1 MGLGNIISTDLREA
15 PFASPLHHRAA
26 EPPGAER
33 RDDEAAPDERS
44 VRLGVAGAAEGD
56 QPVAIEVRAALGAF
70 LDVMDLEAVR
80 GEPACLAPPTGAG
93 KNLGP
98 DFLPGLEAR

>member
-15 PFASPLHHRAA
+15 PFASPLHHCATEPAA
-26 EPPGAER
+26 AER
-33 RDDEAAPDERS
+33 RDDEAAALEGS
-44 VRLGVAGAAEGD
+44 VRLSVAGAAERD
-56 QPVAIEVRAALGAF
+56 QAVAVEVRAALGAL
-70 LDVMDLEAVR
+70 LDVMHLEAVR

-93 KNLGP
+93 ENLGP